1 MKMKATWGLFIY
13 TGKKDPDQIFAPI
26 LLEKSPKSLLW
37 SCIDYSV
44 YVSVILQLLYEY
56 VPM

>member
-26 LLEKSPKSLLW
+26 LWETKSKVST
-37 SCIDYSV
+37 V
-44 YVSVILQLLYEY
+44 YVFHKK
-56 VPM
+56 